1 MTETSHNRAER
12 DDSFAKWLEADRSVT
27 EAYGKQI
34 FEARKLASDFSKV
47 VITNLLFINSA
58 SLLGVPTLA
67 RTLGVTASTRV
78 DKLLF
83 IGLPMMLF
91 IVGFLCAAFSA
102 LLGYYHWQRQSQLAR
117 AEMEER
123 RCEVMAA
130 YELSLSNDGKEPRAC
145 ETEGVKRSTIEAAIA
160 RNYRRGHNLGW
171 ASAANFIGGCSWL
184 AITWH

>member
-1 MTETSHNRAER
+1 MAEKSHNRAER
-12 DDSFAKWLEADRSVT
+12 DDSFARWLEADRSVT

-67 RTLGVTASTRV
+67 RTLGLTASSRV
-78 DKLLF
+78 DKLLYLGF
-83 IGLPMMLF
+83 PMMLF

-102 LLGYYHWQRQSQLAR
+102 LLGYYHWQRQSQLSR

-130 YELSLSNDGKEPRAC
+130 YELSLSNDAAPRAC
-145 ETEGVKRSTIEAAIA
+145 ETDGVKRFTIEAAIA